1 MLFVCGIS
9 LGCQKSR
16 YCITRSYNMKSIA
29 INNGF
34 GHLFCQMRKLIII
47 DHENVTIPA
56 KHTFQKCW
64 GVMVIVNPKNDIF
77 NFSLVIPRIE
87 FLNHLNTYRHR
98 NVSKYYM

>member
-1 MLFVCGIS
+1 MLFVCGIN
-9 LGCQKSR
+9 LGCQKSC
-16 YCITRSYNMKSIA
+16 YCLTRSYNMKLIVT
-29 INNGF
+29 NNGF

-77 NFSLVIPRIE
+77 NFSLVIPRIK
-87 FLNHLNTYRHR
+87 FSNHFFTYRHR
-98 NVSKYYM
+98 IVFKYIR